1 MGANDNSHSKQR
13 CLRLHSST
21 NTQGIKRTRKKQNK
35 FGFPI
40 CTDPLAHQHLNEN
53 MNLQSK
59 GIYGR
64 ESSWSVRGKMAAIAR
79 DKHWKSNGGKGRKLA
94 KNMAFHKIISS
105 FPAVSPHLIWHT
117 FLQQCISLPVSST
130 FNANMILGR
139 GLILLVKYLVCAR
152 CTPPFVPCFCSPGG
166 AVGEPCRRDCHAWI
180 RKIERN
186 LSSESFTVTLR
197 ECSSDKQTNLLFYF
211 WLQDGWKR
219 WQVRKPTKN

>member
-1 MGANDNSHSKQR
+1 MAPVLAGAVLQFDIWINMVDCNAGQCNFRPSLNSWQSMGVNDNSHSKQR

-79 DKHWKSNGGKGRKLA
+79 DKHCKSNGGKGRKLA

-117 FLQQCISLPVSST
+117 FLQQCI
-130 FNANMILGR
+130 
-139 GLILLVKYLVCAR
+139 
-152 CTPPFVPCFCSPGG
+152 
-166 AVGEPCRRDCHAWI
+166 
-180 RKIERN
+180 
-186 LSSESFTVTLR
+186 
-197 ECSSDKQTNLLFYF
+197 
-211 WLQDGWKR
+211 
-219 WQVRKPTKN
+219 